1 MKAILIN
8 LAWRLGGAL
17 LGLLIGGGI
26 GFWLGEPLVRALD
39 LSPFAWMSVFVARVV
54 VLPLLALGG
63 AILGAIMI
71 YLRRQ
76 WNWAISLVLALSLS
90 GCLAVHQLQLW
101 AAQPTVEPL
110 GNFARLT
117 YPDQE
122 WGPYDELHYRGE
134 RLSFADPM
142 HQFGYSLGTYTQ
154 INALITFTLPSSV
167 RGPVFVVNVGSVDHE
182 TLFFLVREV
191 DSQADVD
198 FLCRE
203 DGKVTVTWVDSP
215 LAEVTVPR
223 DAALGRV
230 KLAGEGRWLLL
241 NEDCLLDVETLR
253 GFDKRYD
260 FK

>member
-8 LAWRLGGAL
+8 LTWRLGGAL
-17 LGLLIGGGI
+17 LGLLIGSGI

-54 VLPLLALGG
+54 MLPLLALSG

-76 WNWAISLVLALSLS
+76 WNWAIGLLLSLALGGSL
-90 GCLAVHQLQLW
+90 AIHQLQLW

-134 RLSFADPM
+134 RLSFPDPM
-142 HQFGYSLGTYTQ
+142 HQFGISLGVYSQ
-154 INALITFTLPSSV
+154 INALITFTLPSAV
-167 RGPVFVVNVGSVDHE
+167 TAPVFVVNVGDMAHE

-191 DSQADVD
+191 DGQATVD
-198 FLCRE
+198 FLCRA
-203 DGKVTVTWVDSP
+203 DGKVTATWVDSP
-215 LAEVTVPR
+215 LAAVTVPPN
-223 DAALGRV
+223 AALGRV
-230 KLAGEGRWLLL
+230 KLAGQGRWLLL
-241 NEDCLLDVETLR
+241 NEYCLFDVETLR
-253 GFDKRYD
+253 GFDKRYN
-260 FK
+260 FE